1 MTNMLIET
9 IIQLYKI
16 FWALDAR
23 GGMDLRWLVTSSM
36 MGTICWTAATK
47 VAERAERETFKS

>member
-9 IIQLYKI
+9 IIQGYQI

-23 GGMDLRWLVTSSM
+23 GGMDLRRLVTSSM
-36 MGTICWTAATK
+36 MESQFQG
-47 VAERAERETFKS
+47 